1 MPLAIGHLQELMIC
15 RTNLS
20 RCPSNDLPTSLQ
32 PIHLRLL
39 DLLEERGWSCELDKQ
54 LKFEYQSLQILM
66 TLSQA
71 WRELE
76 RVTTPS
82 IIELRKGNLA
92 TLEAEMKLSELRTR
106 LWREEGKS
114 IRLASGWQMLTDTF
128 RRSDSLTM
136 DIGPNDIF

>member
-1 MPLAIGHLQELMIC
+1 VKLTAY

-82 IIELRKGNLA
+82 ILELRKGNLA
-92 TLEAEMKLSELRTR
+92 TSEAEIKLSDLRAR
-106 LWREEGKS
+106 LWKEEGTRTLS
-114 IRLASGWQMLTDTF
+114 RFVMLADWT
-128 RRSDSLTM
+128 R
-136 DIGPNDIF
+136 

>member
-1 MPLAIGHLQELMIC
+1 MVCSLTQIGFELTTC

-39 DLLEERGWSCELDKQ
+39 DLLEERGWSCELDRQ

-66 TLSQA
+66 NLSRA

-82 IIELRKGNLA
+82 IVELRKGNLA
-92 TLEAEMKLSELRTR
+92 TLEAETKLSELRAR
-106 LWREEGKS
+106 LWTEHGMCFA
-114 IRLASGWQMLTDTF
+114 LVPLWQLT
-128 RRSDSLTM
+128 
-136 DIGPNDIF
+136 